1 MRLKKMSLAIQFRRS
16 FILIVVASF
25 ICSMITVVATSTLFV
40 SSEYL
45 DFYPSNYSEQQ
56 IPVIE
61 TYIQE
66 ESSQILNPESEPAL
80 EKMMRGSM
88 LYLVVQA
95 DGSPIYGTLSS
106 PPYHSEEEFH
116 SILNTTVMNDGRYI
130 KTIPIVDESGSM
142 KGGVLLSY
150 SIKITFLNMA
160 GRIKFFFFIVGILSP
175 FIYII
180 LFVAVF
186 SRRFA
191 KKINEPLNILKS
203 AARKIKQKDLDF
215 EIDYHANNELGQLCT
230 AFSEMKEELQNS
242 LSVQWRMEQE
252 RVEMVAALA
261 HDLKSPLS
269 IILAYTDAL
278 LEDNQEGNKEL
289 LQYLSIIR
297 ENAERSALL
306 VKQMQYTT
314 GLENSNAA
322 LSLVEINLKD
332 FLLREMQVHEMQAEK
347 EQIHIRLQMQ
357 GEIPELMKI
366 DTDKLRRIL
375 DNILSNSLQ
384 YTPAGGQINV
394 EVMPDKERILY
405 KICDTG
411 CGFSEK
417 DLRKAL
423 ERFYRG
429 DEARQTKD
437 GHSGLG
443 LYIAKQLTEQLG
455 GSIQIGNG
463 ENGGACVVFWH
474 KVFI

>member
-1 MRLKKMSLAIQFRRS
+1 M
-16 FILIVVASF
+16 
-25 ICSMITVVATSTLFV
+25 
-40 SSEYL
+40 
-45 DFYPSNYSEQQ
+45 
-56 IPVIE
+56 
-61 TYIQE
+61 
-66 ESSQILNPESEPAL
+66 
-80 EKMMRGSM
+80 
-88 LYLVVQA
+88 
-95 DGSPIYGTLSS
+95 
-106 PPYHSEEEFH
+106 
-116 SILNTTVMNDGRYI
+116 
-130 KTIPIVDESGSM
+130 
-142 KGGVLLSY
+142 
-150 SIKITFLNMA
+150 
-160 GRIKFFFFIVGILSP
+160 
-175 FIYII
+175 
-180 LFVAVF
+180 
-186 SRRFA
+186 
-191 KKINEPLNILKS
+191 
-203 AARKIKQKDLDF
+203 
-215 EIDYHANNELGQLCT
+215 
-230 AFSEMKEELQNS
+230 
-242 LSVQWRMEQE
+242 
-252 RVEMVAALA
+252 A

-314 GLENSNAA
+314 ELENSNAA

-357 GEIPELMKI
+357 GEIPDLMKI

>member
-1 MRLKKMSLAIQFRRS
+1 
-16 FILIVVASF
+16 
-25 ICSMITVVATSTLFV
+25 
-40 SSEYL
+40 
-45 DFYPSNYSEQQ
+45 
-56 IPVIE
+56 
-61 TYIQE
+61 
-66 ESSQILNPESEPAL
+66 
-80 EKMMRGSM
+80 
-88 LYLVVQA
+88 
-95 DGSPIYGTLSS
+95 
-106 PPYHSEEEFH
+106 
-116 SILNTTVMNDGRYI
+116 
-130 KTIPIVDESGSM
+130 
-142 KGGVLLSY
+142 
-150 SIKITFLNMA
+150 
-160 GRIKFFFFIVGILSP
+160 
-175 FIYII
+175 
-180 LFVAVF
+180 
-186 SRRFA
+186 
-191 KKINEPLNILKS
+191 
-203 AARKIKQKDLDF
+203 
-215 EIDYHANNELGQLCT
+215 
-230 AFSEMKEELQNS
+230 
-242 LSVQWRMEQE
+242 
-252 RVEMVAALA
+252 
-261 HDLKSPLS
+261 
-269 IILAYTDAL
+269 
-278 LEDNQEGNKEL
+278 
-289 LQYLSIIR
+289 
-297 ENAERSALL
+297 
-306 VKQMQYTT
+306 MQYTT
-314 GLENSNAA
+314 ELENSNAA

-474 KVFI
+474 KVFL